1 MTLSEQLCCA
11 ARACEGAANALA
23 YALRPASTPTSQSS
37 ALQQDTC
44 REAEAFAITCRAVM
58 DEMNP
63 VLPLLESDSACI
75 GKQRGL
81 VHESS
86 RVCNGFDTLALILLT
101 LFDASNNA
109 ILDTASVRSRSLL
122 SPLNPATCF
131 EKMVTH
137 HGQLRAMY
145 GIIHL
150 VGRIIRHIDVS
161 TTLFLTVPHGSE
173 ADRDFQPAS
182 VRAAIKLDDFYGRGF
197 GFHYSPEMRNVL
209 RVVNIARGSVHKSH
223 VEDDPS
229 PQFIKNVF
237 MLGWGWVYSNM
248 VLIDNLGFSIEG
260 VSRIGADQ
268 TRMTIGTLRKF
279 MNLVEE
285 PLVAGVTSFVS
296 ADVAVDVLFDIPPPG
311 DHGGLEPVDSPCHS
325 EGLREVLKTVCWA
338 VRARLMSHKNR
349 PINLNKKDWEK
360 HQQNK
365 PIRPAG
371 PSNSQPD
378 SEQLPKS
385 NENDDMTEL
394 FAPMPSPTKSGKEQN
409 VAHTVPKRTASRH
422 GTRAQ
427 PFGVTSTSW
436 NDVVDKSYLATAFK
450 SGVTTFQSNVS
461 SFLGLEETKPA
472 SGLTIH
478 FHGGGFVSQSTA
490 SHQAYMKEICADI
503 QDSVMFSVDYKL
515 APENK
520 FPVALHECMYAY
532 IWALQNAHRLGT
544 LAKRVVFVGDSAGG
558 NLAVALALLAGQLGL
573 RPPDAI
579 CVAYPALYIKVAWS
593 PSRLLSFFDPL
604 LPLSVLEL
612 CLKSY
617 VENED
622 HGDRNPLLSPVV
634 AADDQL
640 QALPPVA
647 LICGSLD
654 PLLDDSVLFASRLT
668 GAGRTGDCLKVYESM
683 PHGFLNMIQVNIT
696 ARKAL
701 HFLTTKIADG
711 LQVSLR
717 RRGMGLPV

>member
-1 MTLSEQLCCA
+1 MTLSEQLRCA

-23 YALRPASTPTSQSS
+23 YALRPTSPSTAQSS

-58 DEMNP
+58 DEINP
-63 VLPLLESDSACI
+63 VLPLLESNSACI
-75 GKQRGL
+75 GKQQGL
-81 VHESS
+81 VHDSP
-86 RVCNGFDTLALILLT
+86 RVCNGFDTLAVILLT
-101 LFDASNNA
+101 LFNASNNA

-122 SPLNPATCF
+122 SPLNPASCF
-131 EKMVTH
+131 EKMLTH

-150 VGRIIRHIDVS
+150 VGKIIRHTDVS
-161 TTLFLTVPHGSE
+161 ETLFLTVPHGSQ

-197 GFHYSPEMRNVL
+197 GFHYAPEMRNVL

-223 VEDDPS
+223 VDDDPS

-268 TRMTIGTLRKF
+268 NCMTIGTLRKF

-285 PLVAGVTSFVS
+285 PLVAGVTSFAS
-296 ADVAVDVLFDIPPPG
+296 ADVAINVMVDIPPPG
-311 DHGGLEPVDSPCHS
+311 ELGGLEPVDSPCHS
-325 EGLREVLKTVCWA
+325 EGLRDVLKTVRSS
-338 VRARLMSHKNR
+338 VRARLISHKTR
-349 PINLNKKDWEK
+349 PIRLSKKDWEAP
-360 HQQNK
+360 QQKK
-365 PIRPAG
+365 PESQAG
-371 PSNSQPD
+371 PTHLEPDPDQPRILDD
-378 SEQLPKS
+378 SDKV
-385 NENDDMTEL
+385 TGL
-394 FAPMPSPTKSGKEQN
+394 FTPAPNPPKSGKEE
-409 VAHTVPKRTASRH
+409 VIAPTVSNISDSRP
-422 GTRAQ
+422 GSSAP

-436 NDVVDKSYLATAFK
+436 NDVVDKSYLASAFK

-461 SFLGLEETKPA
+461 TFLGLEEAKPA
-472 SGLTIH
+472 SGLAIH

-490 SHQAYMKEICADI
+490 SHQVYMKEICADI
-503 QDSVMFSVDYKL
+503 PDSVMFSVDYKL

-558 NLAVALALLAGQLGL
+558 NLAVALALLAGQLSL

-617 VENED
+617 VEHED
-622 HGDRNPLLSPVV
+622 QGDRNPLLSPVV

-640 QALPPVA
+640 RALPPVT

-654 PLLDDSVLFASRLT
+654 PLLDDSVLFASRLA
-668 GAGRTGDCLKVYESM
+668 GAGRKADCLKVYESM
-683 PHGFLNMIQVNIT
+683 PHGFLNMIQVNLT

-701 HFLTTKIADG
+701 HFLTAKIADG
-711 LQVSLR
+711 LQVPLR
-717 RRGMGLPV
+717 RRGMGLPA